1 MERMPETAALL
12 ERREEL
18 KRALDENNNRTL
30 VDRLLDGASRPF
42 RRLIGTQPALFVIFG
57 TVIISLITI
66 FIGILLAGLFGEFGI
81 LQQLARRFGWWMVP
95 LLITST
101 VSMTVANAFLRRMIT
116 IFREHLLDLAETE
129 ETLEDIESWIRL
141 VYSIRLPLLPLL
153 VGVVGGILA
162 GAALV
167 YNLNSNLGLSIGIGF
182 TVMVILFAM
191 QSTLFIG
198 ALSAIL
204 FLTMRM
210 RRYQL
215 ALFPSDP
222 GNSQIIN
229 ILSRFLSNFVYLFAG
244 YGAFITYSLIATG
257 LWIVLY
263 SVLPIFWVL
272 IVLIFAINQYSLA
285 QIIQRAKWKTLN
297 AVQTKV
303 EDIQQE
309 QAVPNKEA
317 RETILWLLDYHD
329 RVKATRNSALN
340 VQAGFSL
347 FNSLLLPVLAFL
359 LGNLDT
365 ILALLR

>member
-1 MERMPETAALL
+1 MERMPENATLL
-12 ERREEL
+12 KRREEL
-18 KRALDENNNRTL
+18 KRTLDENNNQTL
-30 VDRLLDGASRPF
+30 VDRILDRANRPF
-42 RRLIGTQPALFVIFG
+42 RKVTGKQPALSDIIG
-57 TVIISLITI
+57 TLVISLLTMI
-66 FIGILLAGLFGEFGI
+66 IGILLMGLLGEFGI
-81 LQQLARRFGWWMVP
+81 LQQLARRLGWWMIP

-101 VSMTVANAFLRRMIT
+101 VSMTVANAFLRRLIV
-116 IFREHLLDLAETE
+116 ILRDSIVDLAETV
-129 ETLEDIESWIRL
+129 ETLDDIDSWTRL
-141 VYSIRLPLLPLL
+141 IYSTKLPLLL
-153 VGVVGGILA
+153 GVLGGIMA
-162 GAALV
+162 GGALV

-191 QSTLFIG
+191 QSTLFMG

-204 FLTMRM
+204 FFAMRM

-222 GNSQIIN
+222 GNSEIIST
-229 ILSRFLSNFVYLFAG
+229 LSRFLSNFVYLFAG
-244 YGAFITYSLIATG
+244 YGAFITYGLIATG

-272 IVLIFAINQYSLA
+272 IVLIFTINQYSLA

-303 EDIQQE
+303 ENIQQE
-309 QAVPNKEA
+309 QVVPNKEA
-317 RETILWLLDYHD
+317 RETLLWLLDYHD